1 MRAYNICTI
10 SSHALGDL
18 SRALQEAL
26 QELGFNAFYA
36 DKMVAHDATNIF
48 LDSSLLHD
56 WSIVPPDSILYNLEQ
71 LESGSR
77 LVTDTYLEAI
87 SRHQVWDY
95 SRKNIA
101 FLRER
106 GIAAHY
112 VPIGFASSLVR
123 PRVQTPQDIDILFYG
138 CLNERRSAVIE
149 ELKTFANVVALTGVY
164 GDDLFNLISRSKI
177 VLNLHFY
184 DSSIF
189 EAVRV
194 SYLLAN
200 RKAVVSEVNA
210 NTDIPGHYVGSV
222 CAAPYE
228 LIPKVCRQL
237 LENESQRHYF
247 EEIGNKIFTQ
257 FPQSQFISSYL
268 SSFHE

>member
-10 SSHALGDL
+10 SSLALGDL
-18 SRALQEAL
+18 SRALQEAF
-26 QELGFNAFYA
+26 QERGFPAFYSE
-36 DKMVAHDATNIF
+36 KTVANDATNVF
-48 LDSSLLHD
+48 LDSALLSD

-77 LVTDTYLEAI
+77 LVTDTYLEAL
-87 SRHQVWDY
+87 SCHQVWDY
-95 SRKNIA
+95 SLKNVA

-106 GIAAHY
+106 GIVAHY
-112 VPIGFASSLVR
+112 VPIGFAPSLICPPLDV
-123 PRVQTPQDIDILFYG
+123 PKDIDVLFYG
-138 CLNERRSAVIE
+138 CLNERRSVVINQ
-149 ELKTFANVVALTGVY
+149 LKTFANVVAVTGVY
-164 GDDLFNLISRSKI
+164 GDELFKLICRAKL

-200 RKAVVSEVNA
+200 RKAVVSEVGA
-210 NTDIPGHYVGSV
+210 STDVPGHYVGSV

-228 LIPKVCRQL
+228 LICEVCRHL
-237 LENESQRHYF
+237 LGDETQRRYF
-247 EEIGNKIFTQ
+247 EEMGAQIFSKA
-257 FPQSQFISSYL
+257 PQSRFL
-268 SSFHE
+268 PV